1 MNIKEGAFV
10 DNNNENNYRSCQSP
24 NMNSETKAQLGEP
37 LKAAPQKVSS
47 EALFGA
53 NRELVIVHNGR
64 EYRLRLTQ
72 NDKLILTA

>member
-1 MNIKEGAFV
+1 MNTEPKP
-10 DNNNENNYRSCQSP
+10 R
-24 NMNSETKAQLGEP
+24 LGEP
-37 LKAAPQKVSS
+37 LKAAPWRVSS
-47 EALFGA
+47 ESLLGA